1 MTRPPR
7 SPDTEAVHGGGFEDE
22 HGGAHTPPVE
32 RTSVFEFRDADAMEA
47 AFRGER
53 PAWIYTR
60 YGNPTLD
67 IVERHIARLEGGES
81 ALAVSSGMAA
91 ISTAL
96 LSLLAAG
103 DELVSAAD
111 LYGGT
116 RNLFEGPFR
125 RLGIATS
132 YFPVSDPDA
141 ARRLVTTRTRALFVE
156 TPTNPTL
163 RVADLEALARVARE
177 AGVPLVVDNTFAT
190 PHLQRPLALGADVV
204 VHSATKALGGHDD
217 LTAGLIVGSRP
228 VVEAARET
236 MKWMGGCLDPDSAW
250 LLERGLKTLAVR
262 VERQCA
268 NAGALAEWLATAPG
282 VAAVHYPGL
291 PNHPGHALARRQMS
305 GFGGILAFEVEGG
318 LDRARRVAG
327 ALRLIRLA
335 PTLGG
340 VATLALLPA
349 LSSHIRMSPE
359 ERRAVGIG
367 DGMIRLSSGLEAA
380 ADLIADLDEALRAT
394 S

>member
-1 MTRPPR
+1 MRR
-7 SPDTEAVHGGGFEDE
+7 SRDTEAVHGGEFHDTADGS
-22 HGGAHTPPVE
+22 HTPPVE
-32 RTSVFEFRDADAMEA
+32 RTSVFEFADADAMEA

-67 IVERHIARLEGGES
+67 LVERHVARLEGGEA
-81 ALAVSSGMAA
+81 ALALSSGMAA

-96 LSLLAAG
+96 LSLLSSG

-125 RLGIATS
+125 RFGIATS
-132 YFPVSDPDA
+132 YFPIEEAEA
-141 ARRLVTTRTRALFVE
+141 ARRLLTPRTRALFVE

-163 RVADLEALARVARE
+163 KVADLEALARVAAD

-190 PHLQRPLALGADVV
+190 PHLQRPLEFGANLV
-204 VHSATKALGGHDD
+204 VHSATKAMAGHDD
-217 LTAGLIVGSRP
+217 VTAGLIVGNRAAID
-228 VVEAARET
+228 AARET
-236 MKWMGGCLDPDSAW
+236 MKWMGGCLDPDAAW

-262 VERQCA
+262 LDRQCA
-268 NAGALAEWLATAPG
+268 NALAVAEWLESAPG
-282 VAAVHYPGL
+282 VSAVHYPGL
-291 PNHPGHALARRQMS
+291 PGHPGHALAGRQMS
-305 GFGGILAFEVEGG
+305 GFGGILAFDVAGG
-318 LDRARRVAG
+318 LDAARRVAS
-327 ALRLIRLA
+327 AFRLIRLA

-340 VATLALLPA
+340 VATIALLPA
-349 LSSHIRMSPE
+349 LSSHIRMTSE

-367 DGMIRLSSGLEAA
+367 DGMIRLSCGLESAS
-380 ADLIADLDEALRAT
+380 DVIADLDDALRAT

>member
-1 MTRPPR
+1 VTRPPR
-7 SPDTEAVHGGGFEDE
+7 SRDTEAVHGGDFRDDS
-22 HGGAHTPPVE
+22 GGSHTPPVE
-32 RTSVFEFRDADAMEA
+32 RTSVFEFRDAEAMEA

-53 PAWIYTR
+53 NAWIYTR

-67 IVERHIARLEGGES
+67 LVERHIARLEGGDA
-81 ALAVSSGMAA
+81 ALALSSGMAA

-96 LSLLAAG
+96 LSVLSSG

-125 RLGIATS
+125 RFGIATR
-132 YFPVSDPDA
+132 YFPVEDAEA
-141 ARRLVTTRTRALFVE
+141 ARHLLTPRTRALFVE

-163 RVADLEALARVARE
+163 KVADLEALGRVARD

-190 PHLQRPLALGADVV
+190 PYLQRPLSLGADFVI
-204 VHSATKALGGHDD
+204 HSATKALAGHDD
-217 LTAGLIVGSRP
+217 VTAGLVVGSRAA
-228 VVEAARET
+228 VDAARET
-236 MKWMGGCLDPDSAW
+236 MKWMGGCLDPDAAW

-262 VERQCA
+262 LERQCA
-268 NAGALAEWLATAPG
+268 NAQALAEWLGGAPG

-291 PNHPGHALARRQMS
+291 PDHPAHALARRQMT
-305 GFGGILAFEVEGG
+305 GFGGILAFEVDGG
-318 LDRARRVAG
+318 LDSARRVANG
-327 ALRLIRLA
+327 LRLVRLA

-340 VATLALLPA
+340 VATIALLPA

-367 DGMIRLSSGLEAA
+367 DGLIRLSCGLESA
-380 ADLIADLDEALRAT
+380 ADLIADLDEALRA
-394 S
+394 